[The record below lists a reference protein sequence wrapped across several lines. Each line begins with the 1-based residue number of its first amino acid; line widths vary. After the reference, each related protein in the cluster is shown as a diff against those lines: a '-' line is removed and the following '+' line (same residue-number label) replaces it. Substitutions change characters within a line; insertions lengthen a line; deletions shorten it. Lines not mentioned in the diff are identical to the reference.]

1 MTADMALEQA
11 HDTRSAAPKE
21 ELAPRR
27 ARPTM
32 NQVLFL
38 ATFLGAWFVLDRL
51 VTSPPNLLSATAA
64 LAAATAVL
72 VIGQRGMGVAFRDF
86 PRSLGLG
93 RPVLRALV
101 VAGFVGASV
110 FLCLLLGAQIVGVQ
124 LELRENWP
132 SVLLAAF
139 IFHGLA
145 EELVWRGFVFG
156 HFRRS
161 RTFWR
166 AVAKSVP
173 LIALTHVP
181 IVFTNGLGIGLLATL
196 TAAVTCLPFAYLW
209 ERGGG
214 TIWAPA
220 LLHGLIDSWQLFE
233 RTYPDR
239 YSAVILTVVIV
250 VPMSV
255 FLFRDGFFKA
265 PFQFTVRRR
274 LRPST

>member
-1 MTADMALEQA
+1 VAFEHAGE
-11 HDTRSAAPKE
+11 TRSAEPTEA
-21 ELAPRR
+21 LAPRR

-32 NQVLFL
+32 NKILFL
-38 ATFLGAWFVLDRL
+38 ATFLGAWFLLDRL

-72 VIGQRGMGVAFRDF
+72 VAGQRATGVALRDI

-93 RPVLRALV
+93 RPVVRALV
-101 VAGFVGASV
+101 VAGIVGASV
-110 FLCLLLGAQIVGVQ
+110 FLCLLLGARVVGVT

-132 SVLLAAF
+132 SVLLAAL

-156 HFRRS
+156 HFRQS
-161 RTFWR
+161 TTFWR

-173 LIALTHVP
+173 LITLTHVP
-181 IVFTNGLGIGLLATL
+181 ILFMSGVAIGVVAIL
-196 TAAVTCLPFAYLW
+196 TASLTCLPFAYLW

-214 TIWAPA
+214 TVWAPA

-239 YSAVILTVVIV
+239 FSVVILTAVIV

-255 FLFRDGFFKA
+255 FLFRDPFFKA
-265 PFQFTVRRR
+265 PFQVTVRRR
-274 LRPST
+274 LRPSP

>member
-1 MTADMALEQA
+1 MELEHAQG
-11 HDTRSAAPKE
+11 TRSARPKE
-21 ELAPRR
+21 ELIPGR
-27 ARPTM
+27 ARLTM
-32 NQVLFL
+32 NHVLFL

-64 LAAATAVL
+64 LAAASAVL
-72 VIGQRGMGVAFRDF
+72 VVGQRAMGVAFRNI

-101 VAGFVGASV
+101 VAGIVGACV
-110 FLCLLLGAQIVGVQ
+110 FLCLLLGARIVGVQ
-124 LELRENWP
+124 VELRQDWP
-132 SVLLAAF
+132 SVLLAAL

-156 HFRRS
+156 HLRRS
-161 RTFWR
+161 TTFWR
-166 AVAKSVP
+166 AVTKSVP

-181 IVFTNGLGIGLLATL
+181 IVFTDGLAIGLLATL
-196 TAAVTCLPFAYLW
+196 TAAVTCMPFAYLW

-233 RTYPDR
+233 RPYPDR
-239 YSAVILTVVIV
+239 FSVVILTASIV

-255 FLFRDGFFKA
+255 FLFRDRFFRA
-265 PFQFTVRRR
+265 PSQVTVRRR
-274 LRPST
+274 LRAST